1 MAPNVVK
8 LYRRTRGLT
17 LIGLWAFAPPVFIQS
32 DGNGGLEVSIGA
44 TAGQY
49 ELVSRNCAGDFVSS
63 RPVPYRTGGA
73 VVEFEPSDAPFRV
86 SGFVG
91 TTSVSGEPFDADG
104 AYAGAL
110 VAYEGGWIGLGA
122 GPVLVPGNQVYPS
135 LYLRFGDREGRF
147 FQSDVLAPSPFPG
160 ATGLIRGGMGF
171 RRDRMSGFVGLSTG
185 RSLDFKD
192 GGADNGGPFVELK
205 LPLGQSL
212 DALIAGSWF
221 PGEQHSDWGAGIGL
235 RYRPGGER

>member
-1 MAPNVVK
+1 MK
-8 LYRRTRGLT
+8 LCRRARGLT

-44 TAGQY
+44 SAGQY

-73 VVEFEPSDAPFRV
+73 LVEFEPPGTPFRV
-86 SGFVG
+86 SGFAG
-91 TTSVSGEPFDADG
+91 TTSISEGPFDAKG
-104 AYAGAL
+104 TYAGAL

-122 GPVLVPGNQVYPS
+122 GPVLVPGNEIFPS

-147 FQSDVLAPSPFPG
+147 FQSDIFAPSPFPG
-160 ATGLIRGGMGF
+160 ATGLIRGGIGY
-171 RRDRMSGFVGLSTG
+171 RRDRTSGFFGLSTG

-192 GGADNGGPFVELK
+192 GGTDNGGPFVELK
-205 LPLGQSL
+205 LPLGQRL

-221 PGEQHSDWGAGIGL
+221 PGEEHSDWGAGVGL
-235 RYRPGGER
+235 RYRPGSER